1 MNENATQIIPYYNH
15 PHVFTVINDDTWY
28 DEEVYTPSEP
38 QDLPYST
45 VVVAG
50 ADKGIDNTFIKL
62 SDLSTKKALFGS
74 GNFKKYGQPSI
85 QADCLFDGHTN
96 VWFCRV
102 LPDNATYANMI
113 LLAHYRK
120 GDELGDLDQPTGTK
134 RMEVKFSVGYAM
146 APVAA
151 EGATTDAIIDTV
163 ARAYETSTPDPT
175 TGYMTVPVCYIRSI
189 GRGKYGNNYSV
200 AISRDQQ
207 AESDYGVKMYKWAL
221 ITNETITRVAN
232 VFSGSLYQTT
242 RYQQSTLISDVLD
255 QFDTGTCPIS
265 IVPFE
270 DNWDKLYDFY
280 QEIVQENYTYL
291 SSVNASDEQL
301 AQLDAAMG
309 IAEASFDPLFGI
321 AMNDVA
327 DGSIPY
333 YRNYTVKE
341 TGEYVEPD
349 QTVTNNA
356 DLPLHISDW
365 NTAQIGSSVVVVADE
380 NNGGYRWRYTVIDID
395 GSGNIIYDDGV
406 ECSIDDDQY
415 DGLNIANSTGVG
427 LFGGT
432 DGSFESVV
440 VNGETRSPSEA
451 EMKILLSKE
460 YVKAFHGE
468 KDRKILSP
476 ARVRL
481 DFIFDA
487 NYNLTTEDDL
497 DDDDSV
503 SGLFNNSTIL
513 TDADYRNLSVL
524 NNSALLDVNDI
535 NVKKAMYDLNEF
547 RNRNG
552 NKLDPNLGAGCL
564 LHLDCGVISNK
575 SFNSSAEVDAVLSM
589 VDSFK
594 GRNTSIDLGC
604 YDIYD
609 PYTGRRETVTVSY
622 FLAQRLVPHIMS
634 YGLNKPF
641 TYTYAELTA
650 IQSNSSLI
658 QPYAMIRG
666 SFKPDID
673 LIDWDVKEKLYTSR
687 VNYYLTREEG
697 RTVQRACQ
705 NTRQLDASALLE
717 ENNVRV
723 LNTLKKGLENACN
736 GYLYNWNEPTTRKG
750 FTDDQMQIYKPWIGN
765 LVQDL
770 SIEFT
775 ANEYEQQH
783 MMMHCYCVVKFR
795 DIIKRIVLEINVQRP
810 SY

>member
-1 MNENATQIIPYYNH
+1 MNENATQIIPYYKQ

-28 DEEVYTPSEP
+28 EEEVYTPSATV
-38 QDLPYST
+38 DLPYST

-62 SDLSTKKALFGS
+62 SDLPTKKALFGS

-85 QADCLFDGHTN
+85 QADQLFDGHTN

-102 LPDNATYANMI
+102 LPDNATYSNMI

-134 RMEVKFSVGYAM
+134 RLEIKFSVGYAM

-151 EGATTDAIIDTV
+151 TGATSDAVIDAV
-163 ARAYETSTPDPT
+163 ARAYESSAPDAS
-175 TGYMTVPVCYIRSI
+175 TGYMTVPICYIRSI

-200 AISRDQQ
+200 GIARDQA
-207 AESDYGVKMYKWAL
+207 AETDYNVKMYKWAL

-232 VFSGSLYQTT
+232 VFSGSLFQTT

-255 QFDTGTCPIS
+255 QYDTGTCPIKV
-265 IVPFE
+265 VPFE
-270 DNWDKLYDFY
+270 ENWDKIYDFY

-291 SSVNASDEQL
+291 SSINPSNAQL
-301 AQLDAAMG
+301 AELETAMN
-309 IAEASFDPLFGI
+309 ISEAHFDPLFGI
-321 AMNDVA
+321 QMGNAA
-327 DGSIPY
+327 GLQIPY

-341 TGEYVEPD
+341 SGEYVEAD
-349 QTVTNNA
+349 MEVTNNA
-356 DLPLHISDW
+356 DLPLHVTNW
-365 NTAQIGSSVVVVADE
+365 NTASIGSSVIVIADE

-395 GSGNIIYDDGV
+395 GAGNIIYDDGI
-406 ECSIDDDQY
+406 ECNVDDDQY
-415 DGLNIANSTGVG
+415 DGLNISNNTGIS
-427 LFGGT
+427 LYGGT
-432 DGSFESVV
+432 DGDFDSVV
-440 VNGETRSPSEA
+440 VNGETRSPNEA
-451 EMKILLSKE
+451 EMKILLSRE

-476 ARVRL
+476 ARVAL

-487 NYNLTTEDDL
+487 NYNMTTDDI
-497 DDDDSV
+497 DTDDSIA
-503 SGLFNNSTIL
+503 GLFNNSTVL
-513 TDADYRNLSVL
+513 TDNDYRQLSII
-524 NNSALLDVNDI
+524 NNSALLDISDI

-552 NKLDPNLGAGCL
+552 NTLDPNLGAGCL
-564 LHLDCGVISNK
+564 LHLDCGIIANK
-575 SFNSSAEVDAVLSM
+575 NINSSSEIDAILTAVDG
-589 VDSFK
+589 FQ

-609 PYTGRRETVTVSY
+609 PYTGRKETVTVSY
-622 FLAQRLVPHIMS
+622 FIAQRLVPHIMA

-641 TYTYAELTA
+641 TYTFAELSA
-650 IQSNSSLI
+650 IQPNASMVE
-658 QPYAMIRG
+658 PYAMIRN
-666 SFKPDID
+666 SFRPDID
-673 LIDWDVKEKLYTSR
+673 LIDWDVKER
-687 VNYYLTREEG
+687 FFENRINYYVSRDEG
-697 RTVQRACQ
+697 RSVRRACQ

-723 LNTLKKGLENACN
+723 LNALKKGLESACDS
-736 GYLYNWNEPTTRKG
+736 YLYNFNEPEIRKG
-750 FTDDQMQIYKPWIGN
+750 FTDDQMTVYKPWIGD

-770 SIEFT
+770 NIEFS
-775 ANEYEQQH
+775 ANEYEQGH
-783 MMMHCYCVVKFR
+783 MMMHCYCSVAFR
-795 DIIKRIVLEINVQRP
+795 DIIKRIILEINVQRP